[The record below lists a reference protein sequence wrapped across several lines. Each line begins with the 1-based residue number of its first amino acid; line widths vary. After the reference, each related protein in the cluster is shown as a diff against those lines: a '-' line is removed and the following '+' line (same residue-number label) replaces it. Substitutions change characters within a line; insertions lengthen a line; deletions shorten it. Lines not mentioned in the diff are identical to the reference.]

1 MSIKSITIP
10 AVEVKYTAEDIA
22 HILWTNN
29 IAQSKLITM
38 VPYLRD
44 DMVYNIV
51 YIGIE
56 FWCDSEVAFN
66 FIKKLKDPLKE
77 VRLVHNSDDW
87 WNVEINKHNSGT
99 NYLYPYS
106 KRFDKT
112 FFNKKSVKNKKNPLY
127 ELEQVLPYELEQV
140 LPYELEKVL
149 PYELEK
155 VPPYELEKVPPY
167 ELEEGELIS
176 MEA

>member
-10 AVEVKYTAEDIA
+10 AVEVKYTAEYIA
-22 HILWTNN
+22 NVLWSQNVAQTN
-29 IAQSKLITM
+29 LITM
-38 VPYLRD
+38 IPYLREN
-44 DMVYNIV
+44 MVYNIV

-66 FIKKLKDPLKE
+66 FIKKLQDPLKE

-106 KRFDKT
+106 KKFDKT
-112 FFNKKSVKNKKNPLY
+112 FFNKKSVKIQKNSLY
-127 ELEQVLPYELEQV
+127 EEVLPCELEQVLTYKYV
-140 LPYELEKVL
+140 L
-149 PYELEK
+149 
-155 VPPYELEKVPPY
+155 PY

>member
-10 AVEVKYTAEDIA
+10 AVEVKYTAEYIA
-22 HILWTNN
+22 HILWSHN

-106 KRFDKT
+106 KKFDKT
-112 FFNKKSVKNKKNPLY
+112 FFNKKSVKNQKNPLY
-127 ELEQVLPYELEQV
+127 EQVLPYEL
-140 LPYELEKVL
+140 KH
-149 PYELEK
+149 
-155 VPPYELEKVPPY
+155 VPPYELEHIPPY

>member
-10 AVEVKYTAEDIA
+10 AVEVKYTADYIA
-22 HILWTNN
+22 HILWSNN
-29 IAQSKLITM
+29 IAQPNLITM

-66 FIKKLKDPLKE
+66 FIKKLQDPLKE

-106 KRFDKT
+106 KKFDKT

-127 ELEQVLPYELEQV
+127 EKVLPYEQEKV

-155 VPPYELEKVPPY
+155 VPLY

>member
-10 AVEVKYTAEDIA
+10 AVELKYTAEYIA
-22 HILWTNN
+22 HILWSHN
-29 IAQSKLITM
+29 IAQANLITM

-44 DMVYNIV
+44 DMVYNIA

-99 NYLYPYS
+99 NYLYPYRDS
-106 KRFDKT
+106 KKFDKT
-112 FFNKKSVKNKKNPLY
+112 FFNKDPVKTHKNPIY
-127 ELEQVLPYELEQV
+127 EQVLPYEI
-140 LPYELEKVL
+140 KH
-149 PYELEK
+149 
-155 VPPYELEKVPPY
+155 VPPYELKHVPPY